1 MADLKPTGRNLIQNS
16 TGNLGNTSFWGVSS
30 VSLKVVESTS
40 FNGSYLNASGDLS
53 ENTSRAFIDN
63 NSLSKNNLVG
73 KTHTIS
79 GYFRVNNSNDTNIQ
93 LWVRL
98 NSVGTESGAN
108 ISAKIPADGK
118 WHYLEATK
126 TITKNSTPSYNM
138 LQIAVSQGKAVD
150 LDFRDI
156 KLEIGTEVTPWT
168 PAPEDSLSG
177 GGTNMILAFDVITL
191 AAVTDVQGIYRFYQ
205 LATSKPSTPTV
216 YPPAEPWVSTEPEF
230 DMTNQGS
237 LYYIDCTL
245 FNDLTFQY
253 GEVQISSDYEAV
265 KKTYA
270 DALQQIANSKQEIS
284 AEIQQGDDMLRQEV
298 AETYYSA
305 EDVDT
310 KLGEVSTAFE
320 QTQNYIEM
328 QFESFQAD
336 LENLNADN
344 TAQFQQIQKYIRFE
358 DGNIILGESGNEL
371 ILTIQNDRISF
382 SQGGQEVAY
391 FSNNKLNV
399 TDADVV
405 HTLRIGNFIFSPRPD
420 GSLDFKKAGDD

>member
-16 TGNLGNTSFWGVSS
+16 TGNLGNTSFWGV
-30 VSLKVVESTS
+30 VLLSLKVVESTS
-40 FNGSYLNASGDLS
+40 FNGSYLNVSGDLS
-53 ENTSRAFIDN
+53 ESTSRGFIN
-63 NSLSKNNLVG
+63 NKSLSKNNLVG

-98 NSVGTESGAN
+98 NDEGTESGAD
-108 ISAKIPADGK
+108 IRAKIPADGK

-126 TITKNSTPSYNM
+126 TITKNSTPSFNM

-156 KLEIGTEVTPWT
+156 KLEIGTEATPWT

-177 GGTNMILAFDVITL
+177 GGTNMILAYDVITL
-191 AAVTDVQGIYRFYQ
+191 ATVTDVQGIYRFYQ

-216 YPPAEPWVSTEPEF
+216 YPPAGPWVSTEPEF

-270 DALQQIANSKQEIS
+270 DALQQIENAKQEINS
-284 AEIQQGDDMLRQEV
+284 DIQKNNDMIRTEV
-298 AETYYSA
+298 SETYYSKD
-305 EDVDT
+305 EMDT
-310 KLGEVSTAFE
+310 QFGQVSTALE
-320 QTQNYIEM
+320 QTKNSFEM
-328 QFESFQAD
+328 QFNSFQTD
-336 LENLNADN
+336 LENLNDDN
-344 TAQFQQIQKYIRFE
+344 TAKFQQIFKYIRFE

-371 ILTIQNDRISF
+371 TLTIENDQIAFKQN
-382 SQGGQEVAY
+382 GQVVAY
-391 FSNNKLNV
+391 FTNNKLYV
-399 TDADVV
+399 TDGEFV
-405 HTLRIGNFIFSPRPD
+405 HTLRIGSFIYSPRPD
-420 GSLDFKKAGDD
+420 GSLDFKKG

>member
-16 TGNLGNTSFWGVSS
+16 TGNLGNTSFWGV
-30 VSLKVVESTS
+30 VLASLKVVESTS

-53 ENTSRAFIDN
+53 ESTSRAFINN

-79 GYFRVNNSNDTNIQ
+79 GYFRVNNSNDTDIQ

-98 NSVGTESGAN
+98 NDEGTESGAN
-108 ISAKIPADGK
+108 IRAKIPADGK

-126 TITKNSTPSYNM
+126 TITKNSTPSFNV

-156 KLEIGTEVTPWT
+156 KLEIGTEATPWT

-191 AAVTDVQGIYRFYQ
+191 ATVTDVQGIYRFYQ

-216 YPPAEPWVSTEPEF
+216 YPPAGPWVSTEPEF

-270 DALQQIANSKQEIS
+270 DALQQIENAKQEINS
-284 AEIQQGDDMLRQEV
+284 DIQKNNDMIRTEV
-298 AETYYSA
+298 SETYYSKD
-305 EDVDT
+305 EMDT
-310 KLGEVSTAFE
+310 QLGQVSTALE
-320 QTQNYIEM
+320 QTKNSFEM
-328 QFESFQAD
+328 QFNSFQTD
-336 LENLNADN
+336 LENLNDDN
-344 TAQFQQIQKYIRFE
+344 TAKFQQIFKYIRFE

-371 ILTIQNDRISF
+371 TLTIENDQIAFKQN
-382 SQGGQEVAY
+382 GQVVAY
-391 FSNNKLNV
+391 FTNNKLYV
-399 TDADVV
+399 TDGEFV
-405 HTLRIGNFIFSPRPD
+405 HTLRIGSFIYSPRPD
-420 GSLDFKKAGDD
+420 GSLDFKKG

>member
-53 ENTSRAFIDN
+53 ENTSRAFINN

-156 KLEIGTEVTPWT
+156 KLEIGTEATPWT
-168 PAPEDSLSG
+168 PAPEDSLS

-270 DALQQIANSKQEIS
+270 DALQQIENAKQEINS
-284 AEIQQGDDMLRQEV
+284 DIQKNNDMIRTEV
-298 AETYYSA
+298 SETYYSKD
-305 EDVDT
+305 EMDT
-310 KLGEVSTAFE
+310 QLGQVSTALE
-320 QTQNYIEM
+320 QTKNSFEM
-328 QFESFQAD
+328 QFNSFQTD
-336 LENLNADN
+336 LENLNDDN
-344 TAQFQQIQKYIRFE
+344 TAKFQQIFKYIRFE

-371 ILTIQNDRISF
+371 TLTIENDQIAFKQN
-382 SQGGQEVAY
+382 GQVVAY
-391 FSNNKLNV
+391 FTNNKLYV
-399 TDADVV
+399 TDGEFV
-405 HTLRIGNFIFSPRPD
+405 HTLRIGSFIYSPRPD
-420 GSLDFKKAGDD
+420 GSLDFKKG